1 MNQAVDR
8 WAAMVVLGMAV
19 AVAGQSGCAPS
30 DGHGSSTGTAGSN
43 GGGGPGVGGRDGGNG
58 GNGGGGTTG
67 NGDAAPVSNDLAI
80 SHQEVATRLAKAL
93 WNGTPDPALLTLVD
107 ARAIKTRRD
116 VGKLALEMLGD
127 ERARVGVG
135 AFYRWWLRLDDVAAM
150 RRSSDPFTP
159 EPEDLPKDPKV
170 FPLWTAAV
178 SADAATETETFGVN
192 VTLDMKGSF
201 RTLMTAPFSY
211 LNARLAGLYGATGVT
226 GDDFRKVALDPMHR
240 AGLLT
245 QPALQV
251 LTSHAAPDLSHVN
264 LTVPPRRGKY
274 IRDRFYCEP
283 VLVNTQIGVPSLP
296 NMPGKSIRQRFQ
308 LLTEA
313 PGQYCVNCHV
323 LQQIN
328 ALGFAFEEFDAIGRL
343 RTIDDVGAPLDVSG
357 RLKDDAGAEVAFDGP
372 VQLAGRLAEMDS
384 VQRCLGKQWLIF
396 ALGRPLAPD
405 EYASLNDINLAFVDS
420 QLDLRTLIA
429 AVVSSEAFLAPA
441 SSTTDA
447 GTVDTAADGAT
458 TDGPR
463 LEGCAQAAAIFS
475 KHNCTTPC
483 HATKNALSYGGFDME
498 IAGWEQR
505 LASAGPSSN
514 APLGN
519 QCKNTGVNYLDRRQ
533 PATGLFLEKL
543 SPNPPCGSQMPLD
556 LPKLSADELA
566 CIQKWANNLAAGGA
580 GQ

>member
-1 MNQAVDR
+1 MA
-8 WAAMVVLGMAV
+8 VLGMAV
-19 AVAGQSGCAPS
+19 AVVGQSGCASS
-30 DGHGSSTGTAGSN
+30 DGRGISPGAGADGNGGSGAAVDSGSGSGGR
-43 GGGGPGVGGRDGGNG
+43 GGGG
-58 GNGGGGTTG
+58 GGGGGGASGGSTG
-67 NGDAAPVSNDLAI
+67 NVDAAPVSHDLAI
-80 SHQEVATRLAKAL
+80 TRQQVAIRLARVL
-93 WNGTPDPALLTLVD
+93 WNGAPDAALLTLID
-107 ARAIKTRRD
+107 SRAVTTRED

-127 ERARVGVG
+127 QRARAGVG
-135 AFYRWWLRLDDVAAM
+135 AFYRWWLRLDDVATM
-150 RRSSDPFTP
+150 RRSPDPFTP

-178 SADAATETETFGVN
+178 SADAAKETETFGVN

-226 GDDFRKVALDPMHR
+226 GDDLRKVALDPMHR

-245 QPALQV
+245 QPALQA

-264 LTVPPRRGKY
+264 LTIPPRRGKY

-283 VLVNTQIGVPSLP
+283 VLVNTQIGVPPLP
-296 NMPGKSIRQRFQ
+296 AMPSQSIRQRFQ
-308 LLTEA
+308 ILTEV

-328 ALGFAFEEFDAIGRL
+328 TLGFAFEEFDAIGRL
-343 RTIDDVGAPLDVSG
+343 RTNDDVGAPVDVSG
-357 RLKDDAGAEVAFDGP
+357 RLKDDSGAEVAFDGP
-372 VQLAGRLAEMDS
+372 VQLAGRLAEMSS
-384 VQRCLGKQWLIF
+384 VQRCLGKQWLTF
-396 ALGRPLAPD
+396 AMGRPLASD
-405 EYASLNDINLAFVDS
+405 EYAGLNDINRAFVASD
-420 QLDLRTLIA
+420 LDLRTLIA
-429 AVVSSEAFLAPA
+429 AVVSSEAFLSPPA
-441 SSTTDA
+441 STSDA
-447 GTVDTAADGAT
+447 GTVDAAGPV
-458 TDGPR
+458 DGPR
-463 LEGCAQAAAIFS
+463 PEGCAQAAAIFS
-475 KHNCTTPC
+475 KHGCTTLC

-498 IAGWEQR
+498 TAGWAQR
-505 LASAGPSSN
+505 MTSAGPSSN

-566 CIQKWANNLAAGGA
+566 CIQKWANNLAAGGP